1 MKTILIGALLIISS
15 QTLFAQNSK
24 PITEAMIFNPKDCKV
39 IAIDMANGQ
48 MRVENGE
55 SVPTVCKPTGNS
67 FGCLTVDSKG
77 TPIQQTDEMSGYIE
91 NAEGIISDNLNS
103 FIFNVA
109 SRHYYSSSSF
119 MLYEGKFRGT
129 KICSGAW
136 LYYKEFEEYQKQK
149 QEETPDKT

>member
-1 MKTILIGALLIISS
+1 MKTILIGALSIISS
-15 QTLFAQNSK
+15 QTFAQNSK
-24 PITEAMIFNPKDCKV
+24 PITEAMIFIPNDCKV
-39 IAIDMANGQ
+39 IGIDMANGQ

-55 SVPTVCKPTGNS
+55 PVPTVCKPTGNS

-77 TPIQQTDEMSGYIE
+77 IKIHQTDEMSGNIQ

-109 SRHYYSSSSF
+109 SRHYYSTGSF
-119 MLYEGKFRGT
+119 MLYEGKFRGE

-136 LYYKEFEEYQKQK
+136 MYYKELEEYQKQN
-149 QEETPDKT
+149 QEEKPNKT